1 MIERRVEGRE
11 IVEPEPGGVIER
23 PGYRVTET
31 PAAEV
36 VTTAPAAA
44 VVTTPPAAAAVD
56 QVAATAYDP
65 FAARR
70 RTVARMVQ
78 VVWLLFGIVETVLA
92 IRFVL
97 RLLAANPDA
106 PFAAFMYSVS
116 DAFLLPFAGLF
127 ATPKSGGAALDLN
140 AIVGIVVYMLIAW
153 LIAKVVWL
161 LAGETRSAT
170 TTVAN
175 SSRTRVVN

>member
-1 MIERRVEGRE
+1 MIERRVETGPV
-11 IVEPEPGGVIER
+11 VERVPGGVVEE
-23 PGYRVTET
+23 PVYNVNAA

-36 VTTAPAAA
+36 VTTAPRAAY
-44 VVTTPPAAAAVD
+44 VSPPAAAAVD
-56 QVAATAYDP
+56 QVSATAYDP

-70 RTVARMVQ
+70 RNVAKMVQ
-78 VVWLLFGIVETVLA
+78 IVWLLFGLIETVLA

-116 DAFLLPFAGLF
+116 DVFLLPFMGLF
-127 ATPKSGGAALDLN
+127 ATPRSGGAALDLN
-140 AIVGIVVYMLIAW
+140 AIVGIVVYMLVAW
-153 LIAKVVWL
+153 LVAKIVWL
-161 LAGETRSAT
+161 MAGETRSAT

-175 SSRTRVVN
+175 SSRTRVVD